1 MSELKNIADIE
12 INELDDKDVIR
23 GFIATAS
30 LGLCHKEDVVEKC
43 QFVEDKIDDLN
54 SRLGELEDAL
64 CNAQIKMP

>member
-30 LGLCHKEDVVEKC
+30 MDFAIRKMLWKSVNLW
-43 QFVEDKIDDLN
+43 KI
-54 SRLGELEDAL
+54 
-64 CNAQIKMP
+64 K